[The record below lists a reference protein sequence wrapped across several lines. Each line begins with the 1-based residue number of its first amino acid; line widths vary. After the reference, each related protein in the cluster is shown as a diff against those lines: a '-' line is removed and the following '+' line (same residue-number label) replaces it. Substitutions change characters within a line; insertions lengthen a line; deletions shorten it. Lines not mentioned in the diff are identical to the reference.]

1 MLAKADSMAE
11 PKSPPARRSP
21 SLPAQASSPAKWDYS
36 SSNLENVFIGISGM
50 IGAGK
55 STLAKALA
63 EKLGLPVH
71 YEPVVDNVY
80 LADFYG
86 DMAKYAFQLQVYLLN
101 RRFKQ
106 QQQIVWQGEGGVQDR
121 TIYED
126 SVFARMLHDSG
137 HMDDRDYNTYL
148 DLFKNMSNFMKKPNI
163 IVHLDVTPEE
173 SMERITMRARGCET
187 GVTIE
192 YLRGLHAAYEDFIK
206 DISRVIPVIKVDYSQ
221 FRTAEE
227 MAIRIAD
234 EYERI
239 ANIRE
244 VHWPSHI
251 TRVGAES
258 QEGNPSAEPE
268 PESSQ

>member
-1 MLAKADSMAE
+1 M
-11 PKSPPARRSP
+11 
-21 SLPAQASSPAKWDYS
+21 
-36 SSNLENVFIGISGM
+36 
-50 IGAGK
+50 
-55 STLAKALA
+55 
-63 EKLGLPVH
+63 
-71 YEPVVDNVY
+71 
-80 LADFYG
+80 
-86 DMAKYAFQLQVYLLN
+86 
-101 RRFKQ
+101 
-106 QQQIVWQGEGGVQDR
+106 
-121 TIYED
+121 
-126 SVFARMLHDSG
+126 
-137 HMDDRDYNTYL
+137 
-148 DLFKNMSNFMKKPNI
+148 
-163 IVHLDVTPEE
+163 LDVRRCAYGFA
-173 SMERITMRARGCET
+173 SCCLLVSNHLLFIERNVPQEARGCET